1 MPLFSMTDANT
12 GAPKFAV
19 ASGLGVAATGSELYA
34 NTTASAFVPGLS
46 IGVFGVSKEEIG
58 LANNAPEKPAH
69 TGWVLVKQGTGS
81 RTGRIQTEVLV
92 AGGMSADA
100 ATGANDNILFAN
112 T

>member
-19 ASGLGVAATGSELYA
+19 ASGLGVAADGSTLYA
-34 NTTASAFVPGLS
+34 NTTASEFVPGLS

-58 LANNAPEKPAH
+58 LANNAAQKPTH

-81 RTGRIQTEVLV
+81 RTGRIQTEVIV

-100 ATGANDNILFAN
+100 GGDANDNILFAN

>member
-1 MPLFSMTDANT
+1 MTDANT

-19 ASGLGVAATGSELYA
+19 ASGLGVSATGSELYA
-34 NTTASAFVPGLS
+34 NANTGAFVPGLS

-58 LANNAPEKPAH
+58 LANNAAQKPAH